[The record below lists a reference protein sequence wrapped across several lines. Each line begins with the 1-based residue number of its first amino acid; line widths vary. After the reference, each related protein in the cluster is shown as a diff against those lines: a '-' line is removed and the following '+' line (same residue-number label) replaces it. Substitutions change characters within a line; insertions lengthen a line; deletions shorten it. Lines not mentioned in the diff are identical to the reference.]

1 MQNRAMLSIAS
12 WDSCDSS
19 IFFGFW
25 GVLIIVT
32 YTHTYLILC
41 TFRPCEMNFDWIN
54 VYESRNVPKPAVLN
68 EHGRSF

>member
-12 WDSCDSS
+12 GTVV
-19 IFFGFW
+19 ILRFYFGFW